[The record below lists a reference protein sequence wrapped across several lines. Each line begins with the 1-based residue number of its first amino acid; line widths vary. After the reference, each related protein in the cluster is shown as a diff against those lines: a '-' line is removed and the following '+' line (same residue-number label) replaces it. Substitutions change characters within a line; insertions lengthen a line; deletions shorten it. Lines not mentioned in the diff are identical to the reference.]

1 MRKMSYM
8 IICLLLALT
17 SCDVHEWPDTPGYV
31 KLHLRLNYETK
42 MMKWE
47 HTYDGNEVNEVG
59 LGEIYDN
66 HLDYGKIR
74 YVIRTYPMS
83 AKQRTTA
90 DYKQQFVFV
99 KDIAEGYD
107 HEVTLDLLPGSYNIM
122 VWSDLMQE
130 NLGGYFYDASDFS
143 EIRLQDTHGGNTDY
157 RDAFKG
163 NSTIALA
170 SSIME
175 QMPDTLEIQMQRPLA
190 KYEFVTND
198 VLEFISKEI
207 TRITSLGI
215 GNKSKEQAHTKV
227 VDLNDYKVV
236 FHYVGFMPD
245 AYSIYTDEPVD
256 SSTGVIFESGLKT
269 LTESEATLGFD
280 YVFSYSS
287 ESVVSVQIGIY
298 DNEGTQISLTAPIN
312 IPLKRS
318 HHTIMTGSFLMSQ
331 TSGGVSINP
340 EYDGDHNL
348 IFP

>member
-1 MRKMSYM
+1 
-8 IICLLLALT
+8 
-17 SCDVHEWPDTPGYV
+17 
-31 KLHLRLNYETK
+31 
-42 MMKWE
+42 
-47 HTYDGNEVNEVG
+47 
-59 LGEIYDN
+59 
-66 HLDYGKIR
+66 
-74 YVIRTYPMS
+74 
-83 AKQRTTA
+83 
-90 DYKQQFVFV
+90 
-99 KDIAEGYD
+99 
-107 HEVTLDLLPGSYNIM
+107 
-122 VWSDLMQE
+122 
-130 NLGGYFYDASDFS
+130 
-143 EIRLQDTHGGNTDY
+143 
-157 RDAFKG
+157 
-163 NSTIALA
+163 
-170 SSIME
+170 
-175 QMPDTLEIQMQRPLA
+175 MPDTLEIQMQRPLA

-215 GNKSKEQAHTKV
+215 GNKSKEQAPTKV

>member
-1 MRKMSYM
+1 MDK
-8 IICLLLALT
+8 
-17 SCDVHEWPDTPGYV
+17 
-31 KLHLRLNYETK
+31 N
-42 MMKWE
+42 
-47 HTYDGNEVNEVG
+47 
-59 LGEIYDN
+59 
-66 HLDYGKIR
+66 
-74 YVIRTYPMS
+74 
-83 AKQRTTA
+83 
-90 DYKQQFVFV
+90 
-99 KDIAEGYD
+99 
-107 HEVTLDLLPGSYNIM
+107 
-122 VWSDLMQE
+122 
-130 NLGGYFYDASDFS
+130 GYFYSFPIPKTFFAQGVFCGMK
-143 EIRLQDTHGGNTDY
+143 ENTNVI
-157 RDAFKG
+157 K
-163 NSTIALA
+163 T
-170 SSIME
+170 
-175 QMPDTLEIQMQRPLA
+175 
-190 KYEFVTND
+190 KVTYTD
-198 VLEFISKEI
+198 
-207 TRITSLGI
+207 
-215 GNKSKEQAHTKV
+215 TKV